1 MSKKV
6 VELPKQV
13 PWNTYF
19 TLVEPETGEVKAY
32 LPMAKQKRKIE
43 GGGWIVTF
51 QTALEWLAEKK
62 LPQEQYRVLMY
73 LMAKLDFSNYL
84 RITQREIA
92 EKLEMKQSSVSR
104 AIKHLIEIDV
114 LATGPRSGTAKT
126 YRLNPRMA
134 HKGRNQ
140 KDTVV
145 EWDKLKK
152 ARERESSES

>member
-1 MSKKV
+1 MNKKV

-32 LPMAKQKRKIE
+32 LPIAKQKRKIE
-43 GGGWIVTF
+43 GGGWIVMF

-73 LMAKLDFSNYL
+73 LMAKLDFSNYI

-140 KDTVV
+140 KQTIIDY
-145 EWDKLKK
+145 ENLRKKDKEGKK
-152 ARERESSES
+152 E